1 MTRRDASFRCQPCWT
16 MLASVSFW
24 NHGAR
29 FPQFWIFHVC
39 KTFTIWTILLTSSA
53 NLEWSLDPLTHGY
66 SRLCVMTLGKY
77 LPWWLFLSKKH
88 ALARLSL
95 SKQTQIFRRWSLWY
109 VRSYLCGTIH
119 VVLVQGSRL
128 LFVVDDL
135 FNYWYFEVYTLLSQ
149 NTKLLG
155 IFPKMSI
162 FARAKIPIRP
172 N

>member
-1 MTRRDASFRCQPCWT
+1 
-16 MLASVSFW
+16 
-24 NHGAR
+24 
-29 FPQFWIFHVC
+29 
-39 KTFTIWTILLTSSA
+39 
-53 NLEWSLDPLTHGY
+53 
-66 SRLCVMTLGKY
+66 MTLGKY
-77 LPWWLFLSKKH
+77 LPWWLFLSKKY
-88 ALARLSL
+88 ALAILSL
-95 SKQTQIFRRWSLWY
+95 SKQTQIFRKWSLRY

-135 FNYWYFEVYTLLSQ
+135 FNYWYFEVYTLLSR

-162 FARAKIPIRP
+162 FARAKISIRP